1 MTYITIPDEVVEKKE
16 HPTLKKAKSDYVGN
30 TVDSRLQNVS
40 TISSYIQG
48 SKWVVDY
55 YQQILNRDDAGS
67 SHSDKSL
74 HVHKQYRLIRGLP
87 LIVLS
92 ELQASQNSDGQR
104 TFEMTGSSSVPYDVT
119 PIEGDVIVA
128 DIGDGREMEFTVN
141 STERVS
147 IYPEAYVDINYRAIR
162 VMDAAV
168 RESLDS
174 RVVETL
180 YYSVDNQ
187 RIGIKSLLTKE
198 EAESK
203 NDLRKLYNVLVNRYI
218 RDFVSNDYST
228 LILPGQDDVTY
239 DPYITRFFKAIVDV
253 TQFPESRDINILNMN
268 GDEFALDETFW
279 DCLID
284 VDLTTLPIVA
294 SKVGKVS
301 VNQYRTRPLFNSI
314 FFSGIKKVVRVLDP
328 GYSVNTPMQDRHN
341 SFTISKAGTQ
351 TPDIKDLMPVND
363 LNDEKIWYTDVG
375 TNLKLPFITWIVEDS
390 YYVLSESFY
399 ENKRPSSILEKLIID
414 RIESG
419 VMDYKLLAKLAT
431 YSLRF
436 DNIERFYYTPII
448 LALLKLSDG
457 VL

>member
-16 HPTLKKAKSDYVGN
+16 NPTLKIAKSDYVGN
-30 TVDSRLQNVS
+30 TVDSRLENIS

-55 YQQILNRDDAGS
+55 YQQILNRDDSAS
-67 SHSDKSL
+67 THSDNSL

-92 ELQASQNSDGQR
+92 ELQASQNPDGQR
-104 TFEMTGSSSVPYDVT
+104 TFEMTGSSSVPYSIT

-141 STERVS
+141 NTERVS
-147 IYPEAYVDINYRAIR
+147 IYPESYVDISYRAVR
-162 VMDAAV
+162 VMDSNV

-198 EAESK
+198 ETESK
-203 NDLRKLYNVLVNRYI
+203 NELRKLYNVLVNRYI
-218 RDFVSNDYST
+218 RDFLSNDYST

-239 DPYITRFFKAIVDV
+239 DPYITKFFKSIIDV

-279 DCLID
+279 DCLIN
-284 VDLTTLPIVA
+284 VDLTSLPIIA

-314 FFSGIKKVVRVLDP
+314 FFSGVKMVVRVLDP
-328 GYSVNTPMQDRHN
+328 GYSVNTPNQDRDN
-341 SFTISKAGTQ
+341 PFTITKAGTQ
-351 TPDIKDLMPVND
+351 TPDIKDLLPIND
-363 LNDEKIWYTDVG
+363 LNDEKLWYTDNDTG
-375 TNLKLPFITWIVEDS
+375 LSLPFINWIVEDS
-390 YYVLSESFY
+390 YYVLSGSFY
-399 ENKRPSSILEKLIID
+399 EHKKPSSILEKLIID
-414 RIESG
+414 RIEKG
-419 VMDYKLLAKLAT
+419 VMDYKLLSKIAT